1 MELATP
7 TTETKVVI
15 QDGPEFRS
23 QDKQPFQQQQP
34 FTHGTTN
41 GQPFASNPNFN
52 QPRVVHSNRP
62 LPVYAPRRTKN
73 FVARRCDPLI
83 RLFKW
88 FPVLFITAVLSW
100 GYYAYVIQLCYREF
114 FYHIYGTLILLSP
127 HTVTIESVIVKM
139 IYLLVFHILYIMTLW
154 SYYQTIFTEA
164 GRVPREVSFMILHF

>member
-7 TTETKVVI
+7 TTETRVVI

-23 QDKQPFQQQQP
+23 QDNQPLKQEPFSQES
-34 FTHGTTN
+34 N
-41 GQPFASNPNFN
+41 GQTLATNLNK
-52 QPRVVHSNRP
+52 PRVIHHQPNRP

-100 GYYAYVIQLCYREF
+100 GYYAYVIQLCYRK
-114 FYHIYGTLILLSP
+114 YVHKQCHWLTLFTHPLQSP
-127 HTVTIESVIVKM
+127 SS
-139 IYLLVFHILYIMTLW
+139 L
-154 SYYQTIFTEA
+154 
-164 GRVPREVSFMILHF
+164 